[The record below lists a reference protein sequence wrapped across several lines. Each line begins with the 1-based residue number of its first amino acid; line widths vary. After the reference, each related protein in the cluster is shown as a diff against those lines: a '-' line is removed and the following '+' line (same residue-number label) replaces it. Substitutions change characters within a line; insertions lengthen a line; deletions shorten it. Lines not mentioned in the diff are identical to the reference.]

1 MFEFRPSGVSASSA
15 RFFVSSAFF
24 LVTKILRSQDREC
37 RDSSRKISPRTRS
50 TPMNKTCALIPSVLI
65 TCFCLVFATPLVA
78 QPISG
83 IQMAELTEKLH
94 LTDQQQ
100 KELAPAVEQRDR
112 EIEALKANTSMSKI
126 QKLRKLSEI

>member
-1 MFEFRPSGVSASSA
+1 
-15 RFFVSSAFF
+15 
-24 LVTKILRSQDREC
+24 
-37 RDSSRKISPRTRS
+37 
-50 TPMNKTCALIPSVLI
+50 MNKTCALIPSVLI

-126 QKLRKLSEI
+126 QKLRKLSEIQTNFRSSAAKVLSPEQTRKLDAMQAERRAKLTGHS